1 MSDLSSAIETLEKMK
16 KDQYERIENTP
27 FEECVN
33 IREAGVI
40 YRDAASTEEAIS
52 ISQTDR
58 DLDEREAERRIKRY
72 ITVFTIHPSVSHWGE
87 FFGSRFF
94 TEQSVGELASESRY
108 SEGEIRRWIRDY
120 VGYHQEEVELSDV
133 SIPETPP
140 DIDDIHENHVEAVAE
155 TTTTLQD
162 MDIDNFI
169 ELVEEID
176 SSDFEFKWMD
186 FLVGGVREELYTIYQ
201 EEGEEEVIS
210 LLSGLLSNEESCEA
224 ILDQVDSRYLQKE
237 REEIIK
243 QGINAHNNGNY
254 ALSVPAALTQIDGAI
269 IEAATELGIWEKDDN
284 VTGTDIV
291 NPGEG
296 SPQHISEFR
305 EPFREFYPR
314 LMGRGTPRAKILHG
328 IRTDF
333 VYDEGFS
340 TKVIWMALKSFSVAD
355 GMYRK
360 MHIRNEDILEYFSV
374 SSPKN
379 IGDIA
384 NRFQTNEAHVST
396 LCENL
401 SDDGYLTQ
409 TRDGKYTTAEEGEE
423 RLSELR
429 GF

>member
-1 MSDLSSAIETLEKMK
+1 MSDLTSAIEIVEKVK
-16 KDQYERIENTP
+16 QDRYERIEKTP
-27 FEECVN
+27 FEKCVN

-52 ISQTDR
+52 ILQTDH
-58 DLDEREAERRIKRY
+58 DLDEQEAERRIKRY
-72 ITVFTIHPSVSHWGE
+72 ITVFTKHPSVAHWGE

-94 TEQSVGELASESRY
+94 TEQSVGELASDSRY

-120 VGYHQEEVELSDV
+120 VGYYQEEIELTDV
-133 SIPETPP
+133 SIPEDPP
-140 DIDDIHENHVEAVAE
+140 DISDIHENHIEEITEAA
-155 TTTTLQD
+155 TTLQD
-162 MDIDNFI
+162 IDIDDLM
-169 ELVEEID
+169 ESVEEID

-186 FLVGGVREELYTIYQ
+186 FLVGGVREDLYTIYQ

-210 LLSGLLSNEESCEA
+210 ILSGLLSNEESCEA
-224 ILDQVDSRYLQKE
+224 ILDQVDSRYLQEE

-243 QGINAHNNGNY
+243 QAIDAHNNGNY

-269 IEAATELGIWEKDDN
+269 IEAATELGVWEIDDD
-284 VTGTDIV
+284 VTGTNIV
-291 NPGEG
+291 NSGEG

-328 IRTDF
+328 IRTNF
-333 VYDEGFS
+333 VHDENFS
-340 TKVIWMALKSFSVAD
+340 TKMIWMALKSFSVAD
-355 GMYRK
+355 NIHST
-360 MHIRNEDILEYFSV
+360 MHIRNEEFLKYLSV

-379 IGDIA
+379 VENIA

-396 LCENL
+396 LCEGLN
-401 SDDGYLTQ
+401 DDGYLTQ
-409 TRDGKYTTAEEGEE
+409 IEGEKYTTTEEGEE